1 MNYDAIFIG
10 GGAASFFAAIKL
22 AELRPDLR
30 LLIVEKGKEVLQ
42 KVRISG
48 GGRCNVTNAISE
60 PKELSTYYP
69 RGGKTLIGPFSKFTS
84 SDTVAWFEE
93 RGVKIKKE
101 ADGRMFPVSN
111 KSESILNCLISEA
124 EKLNIEIRLH
134 TNVLDIEKEEAGWKL
149 HCADSAFTCR
159 QLFIG
164 AGSSSRIWG
173 ILKKLSIPVID
184 PVPSLFTFNI
194 RDERLS
200 DIPGIVIADA
210 EIRIPGTKLSE
221 RGPVL
226 ITHWGLSGPGIL
238 RLSAWGANVLHE
250 KLYHF
255 GIIINWLPTHSVDSL
270 KKLIETIRQTKGSGF
285 PSSKSPV
292 ETFPARFWKKIVQ
305 ASGIADTVKW
315 ADLNKVQIAAL
326 IREITEASFTVKG
339 KSTFKEEFVTA
350 GGVDLK
356 AIDFRTFSVK
366 THPTLFM
373 AGEILNIDGIT
384 GGFNF
389 QAAWTGG
396 WMAGSAMAEQTE
408 L

>member
-1 MNYDAIFIG
+1 MYHSIFIG
-10 GGAASFFAAIKL
+10 GGAASFFAAIRL
-22 AELRPDLR
+22 AELRPGLKII
-30 LLIVEKGKEVLQ
+30 IVEKGKEVLQ

-48 GGRCNVTNAISE
+48 GGRCNVTNAISD
-60 PKELSTYYP
+60 PKELATYYP
-69 RGGKTLIGPFSKFTS
+69 RGGKTLIGPFTKFNS
-84 SDTVAWFEE
+84 LDTVAWFEE

-111 KSESILNCLISEA
+111 RSESILNCLISEA

-134 TNVLDIEKEEAGWKL
+134 TNVLDIEALESGWKL
-149 HCADSAFTCR
+149 RCADTELICN

-173 ILKKLSIPVID
+173 ILKQFDIPVID

-194 RDERLS
+194 KDERLS
-200 DIPGIVIADA
+200 DLPGIAITDA
-210 EIRIPGTKLSE
+210 EIKIPGTKLSE

-238 RLSAWGANVLHE
+238 RLSAWGAIELHE
-250 KLYHF
+250 RQYKF
-255 GIIINWLPTHSVDSL
+255 DIIINWLPKYSIDSIR
-270 KKLIETIRQTKGSGF
+270 KTIDSIRQTKGSTL
-285 PSSKSPV
+285 PSGKSPF
-292 ETFPARFWKKIVQ
+292 EEFPARFWKKIIAAAGIPEQ
-305 ASGIADTVKW
+305 AKW
-315 ADLNKVQIAAL
+315 ADLNKTQITSL
-326 IREITEASFTVKG
+326 LKEISESTFRVNG

-356 AIDFRTFSVK
+356 AIDFKTFSVK
-366 THPTLFM
+366 THPSLFM

-396 WMAGSAMAEQTE
+396 WIAGTAMAERNYE

>member
-22 AELRPDLR
+22 AEQRPGLK

-60 PKELSTYYP
+60 PRELSTYYP
-69 RGGKTLIGPFSKFTS
+69 RGGKTLIGPFSKFTTT
-84 SDTVAWFEE
+84 DTVAWFEE

-124 EKLNIEIRLH
+124 EKLKIEIRLH
-134 TNVLDIEKEEAGWKL
+134 TNVLDIEKEEAGWRL
-149 HCADSAFTCR
+149 QCADTAFTCR

-173 ILKKLSIPVID
+173 ILKKLSMPVID

-194 RDERLS
+194 KDERLS

-210 EIRIPGTKLSE
+210 EISIPGTKLSE

-250 KLYHF
+250 KQYHF
-255 GIIINWLPTHSVDSL
+255 NIIINWLPKLSVEAL
-270 KKLIETIRQTKGSGF
+270 KKSIELVRQTKGSTLPSARSPFDEF
-285 PSSKSPV
+285 PS
-292 ETFPARFWKKIVQ
+292 RFWKKII
-305 ASGIADTVKW
+305 AAAGISDSTKW
-315 ADLNKVQIAAL
+315 ADLNKAQLSAL
-326 IREITEASFTVKG
+326 NREISESSFTVRG

-366 THPTLFM
+366 SHPTLFM

-396 WMAGSAMAEQTE
+396 WIAGGAMAEQTA